1 MRLPLGGLAFAAGAL
16 FSHARGARVCGNGT
30 STSPSYQYQLID
42 VRYDGPDPS
51 KTLGVSTIAVA
62 LGSGGTTL
70 YECLSQW
77 PEAWAGWYQ
86 GETNLIWGDCIW
98 TGAGAGQDKTVA
110 FAIDWKSKNL
120 HVVNSFDCSDRKGY
134 VVQSAPCLTGEGG
147 ERGWNGMERS
157 SADMKQNRGFRNG
170 NAHP

>member
-1 MRLPLGGLAFAAGAL
+1 MRLSSGALAFAAGAL

-42 VRYDGPDPS
+42 VRYDGPDPD

-70 YECLSQW
+70 YECISQW

-86 GETNLIWGDCIW
+86 GGTNLIWGDCIW

-110 FAIDWKSKNL
+110 FAVDWKSGTL
-120 HVVNSFDCSDRKGY
+120 HVTNTFDCSEMKGY
-134 VVQSAPCLTGEGG
+134 VVPSVLSDLGGGDSVELNGGIRLT
-147 ERGWNGMERS
+147 
-157 SADMKQNRGFRNG
+157 
-170 NAHP
+170 